1 MLLSAL
7 PSKIKLQFMGYRRK
21 LGYTKYS
28 YKCLILLIYVMCV
41 CGGGGGGKAS
51 RCFNG
56 SKGERGENL
65 DTKLQI
71 CSPPPPPLHA
81 HKKNTKPLSTPAQLT
96 LTVWYFIGILYLAC
110 RLRVKIISD
119 RILKKETN

>member
-41 CGGGGGGKAS
+41 CVGGGGEGGK
-51 RCFNG
+51 RHVVLMDP
-56 SKGERGENL
+56 KGRGGKTLIPNC
-65 DTKLQI
+65 K
-71 CSPPPPPLHA
+71 SAAPPPFML
-81 HKKNTKPLSTPAQLT
+81 TK
-96 LTVWYFIGILYLAC
+96 
-110 RLRVKIISD
+110 
-119 RILKKETN
+119 RIPSP